1 MGVYTRNIPA
11 RMSQPVIQTQS
22 LTKQYGQQLALSD
35 VSLSVSPGAVG
46 LLGPNGAGKTTFIK
60 CLLQLVP
67 FTRGQAALLGDDVT
81 RKGRETRKRVGYAP
95 EQDCHIPGMVG
106 CEYVTYCAQL
116 NGLPFDAARQR
127 AHEMLDFV
135 GMGQERYR
143 AVDTYSTG
151 MKQRVK
157 LAQAIVH
164 DPEIV
169 FLDEPTNG
177 LDPAGREQILGLV
190 HGLWKEHGMT
200 VVLSS
205 HLLHDVD
212 RICDQIIIIANGRM
226 LVHDTL
232 KNLKKRSV
240 GVVEVVLAAGQT
252 ELQGILN
259 TEDIQAE
266 VLTNGHVRVQ
276 LPDEDITPVLRLL
289 REYNIR
295 PLEIIPSPNTLEE
308 IFMQALPEN
317 HDAN

>member
-1 MGVYTRNIPA
+1 MRNIPA
-11 RMSQPVIQTQS
+11 RMFQPVIQTQS
-22 LTKQYGQQLALSD
+22 LTKKYGPQLALSD

-177 LDPAGREQILGLV
+177 LDPAGREQILSLV

-212 RICDQIIIIANGRM
+212 RICDQIIIIANDRM

-232 KNLKKRSV
+232 KNLKKRTI